1 MGYDVVLLRQY
12 SVKVNNKIETGTI
25 FKFLFPTYQSS
36 NQMLKVIN
44 IDA

>member
-12 SVKVNNKIETGTI
+12 SVKVNNKIETGAI
-25 FKFLFPTYQSS
+25 FKLFPTYQSS